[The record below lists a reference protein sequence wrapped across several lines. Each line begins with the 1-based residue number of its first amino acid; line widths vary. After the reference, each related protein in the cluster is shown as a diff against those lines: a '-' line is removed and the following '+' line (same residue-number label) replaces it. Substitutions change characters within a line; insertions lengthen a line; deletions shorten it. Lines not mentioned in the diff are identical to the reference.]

1 MYISNIHGAKA
12 AIRTVSGIDFNQDRS
27 KLWTQKIKKNGKKI
41 FEKNDKKRSCL
52 PTLFSPELFLAKGSF
67 ELPRTFTFILGCA
80 IAFSKKSGL
89 TRGSPFENLGP
100 IRTGRLLDLA
110 ARGSLL
116 RSIRPFQIKKI
127 VMGISRCEIRFK
139 GLIWG

>member
-1 MYISNIHGAKA
+1 MYISNKHGAKA

-67 ELPRTFTFILGCA
+67 ELP
-80 IAFSKKSGL
+80 L

-100 IRTGRLLDLA
+100 IRTGRFWIP
-110 ARGSLL
+110 AR
-116 RSIRPFQIKKI
+116 
-127 VMGISRCEIRFK
+127 
-139 GLIWG
+139 